1 MSTIVVD
8 NNDVLRS
15 QCDVLVLKYAQ
26 GFFGADLAV
35 AKALGLSNREDEVL
49 SPGKHL
55 RIPTGGKLPS
65 KRVLFVGVPQL
76 WDFGYAEIREFSRNA
91 LSILADE
98 DCEKASI
105 CMTMHGVGYGLD
117 EKEAFSAQVAGLM
130 EYLDTS
136 DTAWR
141 PETITIVERDANR
154 AERIAAF
161 LSTIQMA
168 AGVGGHVG
176 TQPSTTRNLPD
187 AGLRSDAKK
196 HVFVAMPYNEQMQ
209 DVYEF
214 GICEPVNAA
223 GCLCERC
230 DRSVF
235 TGDVLDRIKTRISS
249 ATVVVADV
257 TGANPNVYLEV
268 GYAWGKGVP
277 TLLVAKNGEEL
288 LFDVRTHRCIY
299 YTNISDLRRQLSQL
313 MPELTGGTLA
323 DGASL

>member
-1 MSTIVVD
+1 MGTIVID
-8 NNDVLRS
+8 NDDVLNS

-35 AKALGLSNREDEVL
+35 AKTLNLSDRKDGIL
-49 SPGKHL
+49 LPGKHL
-55 RIPTGGKLPS
+55 RIPTRGKLPS
-65 KRVLFVGVPQL
+65 TRVLFVGVPQL
-76 WDFGYAEIREFSRNA
+76 WDFGYAEIREFSKTA
-91 LSILADE
+91 MSILAHE
-98 DCEKASI
+98 DCERASI

-130 EYLDTS
+130 EYLEAS
-136 DTAWR
+136 DTVWR
-141 PETITIVERDANR
+141 PERITIVEKDKNR

-161 LSTIQMA
+161 LSAIQMTTE
-168 AGVGGHVG
+168 VDDKIG
-176 TQPSTTRNLPD
+176 TQPSTARHLPD
-187 AGLRSDAKK
+187 AGLISDAKK
-196 HVFVAMPYNEQMQ
+196 HVFVAMPYDEAMQ

-235 TGDVLDRIKTRISS
+235 TGDVLDRIKRRISS

-277 TLLVAKNGEEL
+277 TLLVAKKGEEL
-288 LFDVRTHRCIY
+288 LFDVKTHRCIY
-299 YTNISDLRRQLSQL
+299 YRNISDLRRQLSQL
-313 MPELTGGTLA
+313 MPELTDGTLA
-323 DGASL
+323 DEVS